1 MFLAQF
7 GYVGLFL
14 SSFLAA
20 TIIPFSSEAVLSF
33 FIYTKFNFFN
43 CILLATLGNW
53 LGGMTGYYLGL
64 LGKWEWLEKYLR
76 VDRVK
81 LERMQSRLDRFGGF
95 TAFFSWLPF
104 VGDLIPVALGVLRC
118 RPWQVWVWML
128 VGKSLRYLVWGYLT
142 LKVMHR
148 V

>member
-7 GYVGLFL
+7 GYLGLFL

-20 TIIPFSSEAVLSF
+20 TVVPFSSEAVLSF
-33 FIYTKFNFFN
+33 FIYHQFNFFI
-43 CILLATLGNW
+43 CIALATLGNW

-76 VDRVK
+76 VDRQK
-81 LERMQSRLDRFGGF
+81 LERMKVRLERFGGY
-95 TAFFSWLPF
+95 TAFFSWVPF

-118 RPWQVWVWML
+118 QPLQVWVWML
-128 VGKSLRYLVWGYLT
+128 VGKCLRYLVWGYLMM
-142 LKVMHR
+142 KVMHLC
-148 V
+148 